1 MIVKCDEFQMHS
13 SAYSNWYQGFR
24 DDPLKLAQLVTKY
37 RKRNNWS
44 HKDVLRLAHLNTESA
59 CVGVVVKY
67 VMKGLMAA
75 TKVYPIQDHP
85 AVDIVQTLSFLKAFE
100 EVKQLINIPDDVQR
114 VCELIRSHNLVQEH
128 VPTQLLKVAE
138 VWKALL
144 ANMPLTAL
152 IRNLGKM
159 TSMDILGLNSQ
170 EASFVIGR
178 LRNQKSLQCARIH
191 PFNVLLAMSIYQQ
204 GRGDLGHLTWQPNQD
219 IISALND
226 AFYMSIKYVEP
237 TGKRILLA
245 IDVGTSMTSLV
256 MGSNVINACQAAA
269 ALTMVTASREQLCE
283 IVGFSDTLV
292 PIDINPNMLLHEVTD
307 IIEMVPAGRTD
318 SARPMQWA
326 QRENKE
332 FDVFVVFTDSKT
344 EIGSVSPAQAL
355 SEYRRH
361 SGICTAKLI
370 VCAFASNGF
379 TLADPDDPGMLDMAG
394 FDSNG
399 PKIMHTFITAM

>member
-1 MIVKCDEFQMHS
+1 MHS

-44 HKDVLRLAHLNTESA
+44 HKDVLRLAHLKPA
-59 CVGVVVKY
+59 APGLAVVCQY
-67 VMKGLMAA
+67 VTRGLVAA
-75 TKVYPIQDHP
+75 IKSCPIQEDTP
-85 AVDIVQTLSFLKAFE
+85 VDVVQTLNFLKAVE
-100 EVKQLINIPDDVQR
+100 EVKRLGSNPDDAQR
-114 VCELIRSHNLVQEH
+114 VCESIRGHNLVREH
-128 VPTQLLKVAE
+128 VPTQLLKFAE

-144 ANMPLTAL
+144 VNMPLTAL

-159 TSMDILGLNSQ
+159 TSLENMMETGK
-170 EASFVIGR
+170 EASDLVIER
-178 LRNQKSLQCARIH
+178 LRNQKSLQHARIH

-204 GRGDLGHLTWQPNQD
+204 GRGDRGHLTWQPNQD
-219 IISALND
+219 IVSALND

-245 IDVGTSMTSLV
+245 IDVGTSMTSPV
-256 MGSNVINACQAAA
+256 MGSTAVNALQAAA
-269 ALTMVTASREQLCE
+269 ALSMVTASREQHCE

-292 PIDINPNMLLHEVTD
+292 PIDITPDMLLPEVIKVIDRVPVGDTD
-307 IIEMVPAGRTD
+307 CA
-318 SARPMQWA
+318 APMQWA
-326 QRENKE
+326 MRENKE
-332 FDVFVVFTDSKT
+332 FDVFIVFTDCKT

-361 SGICTAKLI
+361 SGIDTAKLI

-399 PKIMHTFITAM
+399 PEIINTFITAV